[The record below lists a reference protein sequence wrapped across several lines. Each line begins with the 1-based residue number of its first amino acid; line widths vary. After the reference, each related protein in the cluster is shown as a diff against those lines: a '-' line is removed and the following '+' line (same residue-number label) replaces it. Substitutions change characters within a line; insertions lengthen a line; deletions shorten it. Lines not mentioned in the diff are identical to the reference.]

1 MLNYLRKKS
10 TRLRKVASRRRKAI
24 RRFLRRHDL
33 SLTIEVNLLIVKFSL
48 KLSTR
53 AKPPV
58 RRR

>member
-10 TRLRKVASRRRKAI
+10 SRLRKVASRRRKAI

-33 SLTIEVNLLIVKFSL
+33 SPTIKVNLLIVKLSL
-48 KLSTR
+48 KLLTK
-53 AKPPV
+53 AKPPA